1 MKIPAMPRESLLG
14 KVLKFASMYGTS
26 SWITKSSQLPVA
38 EEFTYHELPSGVFIS
53 ITTKINYRITLRRRL
68 VIASREIDQ
77 HLPYRIGASFIVGDI
92 FRSHFSGYD
101 LAFCRSGKG
110 RKHAQKT
117 N

>member
-1 MKIPAMPRESLLG
+1 LIKEALGISMIKIETIAVPERVR
-14 KVLKFASMYGTS
+14 K
-26 SWITKSSQLPVA
+26 
-38 EEFTYHELPSGVFIS
+38 
-53 ITTKINYRITLRRRL
+53 KIDYRITLRRRL

-77 HLPYRIGASFIVGDI
+77 HLPHRIGASFIVGDI

-117 N
+117 NCESEPEN